1 MRVRSKFPK
10 CEMWLDT
17 RLIPLKDKNNKI
29 YAVMG
34 ISRDITNQ
42 KAIEDAL
49 RMSLKEKEVLLKEIH
64 HRVKN
69 NMQIISSLISLQ
81 SDYANNEDT
90 IKMFDDSKNRIR
102 SMALI
107 HEKLY
112 QSDDLS
118 LIDFSDYIESLA
130 SKLLEFYGLK
140 ARLIALNVKADDIT
154 LSIDSAIPCGLI
166 INELISNSIKHAFTE
181 EKEGKISIEMHEV
194 DDNYVLTVE
203 DNGQG
208 FPEDVDFRKTDSLG
222 LQIVQTLTLQL
233 GGEIELE
240 NNGGTKFTIIFNEKG
255 YE

>member
-1 MRVRSKFPK
+1 
-10 CEMWLDT
+10 
-17 RLIPLKDKNNKI
+17 
-29 YAVMG
+29 MG
-34 ISRDITNQ
+34 ISRDITKQ
-42 KAIEDAL
+42 KAVEDAL
-49 RMSLKEKEVLLKEIH
+49 RMSLNEKEVLLKEIH

-81 SDYANNEDT
+81 SDYAENEDT

-118 LIDFSDYIESLA
+118 LIDFSDYIKSLA
-130 SKLLEFYGLK
+130 SKLLEFYGLN
-140 ARLIALNVKADDIT
+140 ARIITLKVDASDIT

-166 INELISNSIKHAFTE
+166 INELISNSIKHAFPE
-181 EKEGKISIEMHEV
+181 EKEGSMSIGMHEIN
-194 DDNYVLTVE
+194 DNYVLIIE
-203 DNGQG
+203 DNGVG
-208 FPEDVDFRKTDSLG
+208 FPEKIDFRKTDSLG

-240 NNGGTKFTIIFNEKG
+240 SNGGTKFTICFNEKCD
-255 YE
+255 